1 LWTVH
6 LFLLSSTQQEFPL
19 PIPVVEENNNF
30 TSFSTPQLPSLPL
43 TPSITSIFS
52 SPEISWQLPTLDQM
66 FASNSFFGFPPLIPF
81 GTEIATPRSEKNVVE
96 KVLEGNERNMT
107 GEDERSKNGFVLSR
121 QAGIKIRF
129 NPPVFDNVAHFF
141 RRFIFMDVF

>member
-1 LWTVH
+1 LAGFKDIERH
-6 LFLLSSTQQEFPL
+6 
-19 PIPVVEENNNF
+19 

-121 QAGIKIRF
+121 QAGIK
-129 NPPVFDNVAHFF
+129 VF
-141 RRFIFMDVF
+141 FIFEKFLIFIIFKDSVQSSSV